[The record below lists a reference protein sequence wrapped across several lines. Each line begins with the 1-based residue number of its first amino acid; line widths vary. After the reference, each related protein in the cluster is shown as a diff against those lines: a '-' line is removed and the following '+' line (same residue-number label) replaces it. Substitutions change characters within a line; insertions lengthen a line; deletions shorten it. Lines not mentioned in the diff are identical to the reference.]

1 MGVNEAP
8 KNHAEEYLTRI
19 NISITIENNWEISRI
34 STILDLHNFYPFCRH
49 KIWRHS
55 LMQSYFEIEISV
67 DILTQI

>member
-34 STILDLHNFYPFCRH
+34 STILDL
-49 KIWRHS
+49 
-55 LMQSYFEIEISV
+55 
-67 DILTQI
+67 T